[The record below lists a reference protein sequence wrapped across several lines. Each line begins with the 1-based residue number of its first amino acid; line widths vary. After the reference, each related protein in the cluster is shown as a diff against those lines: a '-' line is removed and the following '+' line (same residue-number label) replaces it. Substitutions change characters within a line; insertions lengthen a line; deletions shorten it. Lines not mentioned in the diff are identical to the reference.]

1 MQALAEQLG
10 IARHLECFRAQRV
23 GSHQPRMLV
32 DRCWDLP
39 GVNARYVDFTER
51 WQTDLDRC
59 TVGVSSSD
67 VVAEECFTLRFNLI
81 HEFRAFPLEDPYLPR
96 TLLPERWHGG
106 ATLPGIARSAR
117 GTGRPVC
124 RRHLGRRAF
133 DSRGTFVY
141 LPRLTTLI

>member
-23 GSHQPRMLV
+23 GSHEPRMLV

-51 WQTDLDRC
+51 WQTDLNRC
-59 TVGVSSSD
+59 TVGVSSGD
-67 VVAEECFTLRFNLI
+67 IVAEECFTLRFDLI

-106 ATLPGIARSAR
+106 AANELFQALHDLLEGPEDQYVDDILAAAPSI
-117 GTGRPVC
+117 PV
-124 RRHLGRRAF
+124 APSSIF
-133 DSRGTFVY
+133 
-141 LPRLTTLI
+141 PA